1 MKSDFKFTSEKIE
14 QLGKPPATVFH
25 LHGWLDVQSEKLLLS
40 AVEEARAT
48 GTSTIIL
55 NLEELTMLTSMGI
68 RAIQKAQKMFESDSA
83 IKLCNA
89 PPNVYHVLKLSG
101 FLQFMPVYESL
112 EAALSS

>member
-1 MKSDFKFTSEKIE
+1 
-14 QLGKPPATVFH
+14 
-25 LHGWLDVQSEKLLLS
+25 
-40 AVEEARAT
+40 
-48 GTSTIIL
+48 
-55 NLEELTMLTSMGI
+55 
-68 RAIQKAQKMFESDSA
+68 KAQKMFESDSA